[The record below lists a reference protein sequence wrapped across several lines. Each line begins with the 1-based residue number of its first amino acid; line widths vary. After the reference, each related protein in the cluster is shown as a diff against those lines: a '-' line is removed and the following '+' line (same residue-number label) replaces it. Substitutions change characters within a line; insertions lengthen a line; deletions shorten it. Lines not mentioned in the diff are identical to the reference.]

1 MNHANHLLILV
12 EVKRCALK
20 LQCFETK
27 KTSIDDFIR
36 SSIYLSMHFLCKRS
50 INYIFTMS

>member
-1 MNHANHLLILV
+1 MNPNHLLILV